1 MTVFLVRNDPGHG
14 WLIVSRAQLASVGL
28 SEADISPYSYADP
41 TSDMIGLEEDMDATA
56 FYHAWIVKHGTP
68 FETKEEE
75 TGAIVRNSW
84 GPFGKRVNGPKADAA
99 SIALRDQATAILSEA
114 SQSQTPPD
122 EDEEDED
129 VTQIT
134 ARTIPDDERLSFLP
148 RVLAGKYMLFENTVY
163 GFADRNSKDYSGGFW
178 TFVELSNGGFF
189 IHPIA
194 PEHFNVSCWGNHFEG
209 RLSADAF
216 GIGLTLFALSHMSF
230 EKGAPAI
237 LAERYHQLYEFAA
250 RHGEAELIFQFID

>member
-1 MTVFLVRNDPGHG
+1 MTVFLVRNEPGHG
-14 WLIVSRAQLASVGL
+14 WLVVSRAQLTNVGL
-28 SEADISPYSYADP
+28 TENDISPHSYADP
-41 TSDMIGLEEDMDATA
+41 TSDLIGLEEDMDAMT

-68 FETKEEE
+68 FETREEE

-84 GPFGKRVNGPKADAA
+84 ASFGKRVNGPKADAA
-99 SIALRDQATAILSEA
+99 SIALRDQANGIMSEGA
-114 SQSQTPPD
+114 QSQTPPD
-122 EDEEDED
+122 EEDD
-129 VTQIT
+129 VTPIT
-134 ARTIPDDERLSFLP
+134 ARTIPDEERLSFLP

-178 TFVELSNGGFF
+178 AFVELSNGGFF

-194 PEHFNVSCWGNHFEG
+194 PEQFSVSCWSNHFEG

-216 GIGLTLFALSHMSF
+216 GIGLTLFAFSHMSF
-230 EKGAPAI
+230 ETGAPAI

-250 RHGEAELIFQFID
+250 RHSEAELIFQFID